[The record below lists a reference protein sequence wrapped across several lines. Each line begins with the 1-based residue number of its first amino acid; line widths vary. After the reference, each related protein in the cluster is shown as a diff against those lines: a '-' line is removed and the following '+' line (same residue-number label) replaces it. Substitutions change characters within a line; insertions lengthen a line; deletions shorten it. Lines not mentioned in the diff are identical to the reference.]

1 MTNISESKF
10 EINAESK
17 GCKVLRGGWPD
28 YAVIGPD
35 GALFCVEV
43 KAGNSL
49 SEAQK
54 EMIHFLTLAGIP
66 CYVSWN
72 GNFPDL
78 NEPFDD
84 SNKSMNVP
92 NFEELTE
99 DYKIAIKRVVERDYH
114 HRLEITE
121 EKLRQIKKICEDYQ

>member
-1 MTNISESKF
+1 MNASESVF
-10 EINAESK
+10 ETMAEAE
-17 GCKVLRGGWPD
+17 GCKVIRNGWPD

-35 GALFCVEV
+35 GSLFCVEV
-43 KAGNSL
+43 KAGSSL

-84 SNKSMNVP
+84 SNKSMNIP
-92 NFEELTE
+92 NIEEIIE
-99 DYKIAIKRVVERDYH
+99 DYKRVVERVVEREYH

-121 EKLRQIKKICEDYQ
+121 EKLLQIKKICED